1 MNFLSL
7 IASDVTHWDL
17 EEFFFLFFI
26 SYYFCVI
33 LPFLKIYYYQ
43 LVYTSILHILVQPVF
58 DFTFL
63 RCIVCKCLWSFRSLK
78 SQGHLVCLPSIL
90 ISGLR
95 GVHIGRYLTVFY
107 PPIPLHPAILLL
119 SKINS
124 QSYRP
129 VHKQFFV
136 HFARPLQQLHVF
148 WRQKLFKQIY
158 DRYTRVPLY
167 IIQHSRYC
175 YSDTVI

>member
-1 MNFLSL
+1 M
-7 IASDVTHWDL
+7 
-17 EEFFFLFFI
+17 
-26 SYYFCVI
+26 
-33 LPFLKIYYYQ
+33 
-43 LVYTSILHILVQPVF
+43 
-58 DFTFL
+58 
-63 RCIVCKCLWSFRSLK
+63 CKCLWSFRSLK

-90 ISGLR
+90 ISGLH
-95 GVHIGRYLTVFY
+95 GVRIGHYLTVFY

-136 HFARPLQQLHVF
+136 HFARPLQQLHVL

-167 IIQHSRYC
+167 IIRHSRHRYR
-175 YSDTVI
+175 YLKPFSLPSLSHLYTPLLLFNTLLSTLSFFPVEEQ